1 MPSSYRKKPFAQFE
15 HGTRIYAPS
24 GRDPRYRVVASDPS
38 SGKRIFVKCKTEEAA
53 RAKARELEQFIAQAA
68 PIRDEHGPR
77 TVARLADRY
86 LADHA
91 AGLSTRFREKQEHL
105 FNRWILPR
113 IGEHIVTA
121 WSPAHSAAVI
131 AEVRK
136 AGCSDSTVQDVGG
149 AMRALV
155 THARRLRWLT
165 AQSEDPLW
173 TVRYA
178 KRSTVQGAAAVYVPR
193 SSLPTDEDCI
203 RLFDALED
211 LGHAQWATAMRLA
224 HRSGVRWG
232 ELVAL
237 QADDID
243 FGLRV
248 VHVRRAV
255 EQPKSGPPT
264 LKTPKNGKSRTTI
277 FPKSLVPELDAL
289 VVQTGQERG
298 PDGLL
303 FPTTSGGLIRR
314 SNFQSI
320 WVRAAD
326 RAGWPMTAPLTRSA
340 GYGEANKGW
349 RWTGAAKWTPH
360 DLRHVAACWMLFDL
374 KLDPAVV
381 ADKLGHADPNFT
393 IRRYIGIRGD
403 ADAAAKD
410 VTEDW

>member
-24 GRDPRYRVVASDPS
+24 GTDPRYRVVTSDPS
-38 SGKRIFVKCKTEEAA
+38 SGKRIFLKCKNEEVA

-68 PIRDEHGPR
+68 PIHDEHGPR

-86 LADHA
+86 LTDHA

-113 IGEHIVTA
+113 IGEHIITA

-131 AEVRK
+131 ADVRK
-136 AGCSDSTVQDVGG
+136 AGCSDATVQDVGG
-149 AMRALV
+149 AMRALA

-173 TVRYA
+173 TVKYA
-178 KRSTVQGAAAVYVPR
+178 KRSAVQGAAAVYVPR
-193 SSLPTDEDCI
+193 SSLPTDEECD
-203 RLFDALED
+203 RLFDAIDE

-237 QADDID
+237 QADDVD
-243 FGLRV
+243 FDLRV

-255 EQPKSGPPT
+255 EQPKSGRPT
-264 LKTPKNGKSRTTI
+264 IKTPKNGKSRTTI
-277 FPKSLVPELDAL
+277 FPKSLVPEIEAL
-289 VVQTGQERG
+289 VERTRSERG
-298 PDGLL
+298 PEGLL
-303 FPTTSGGLIRR
+303 FPTARGGIIRR
-314 SNFQSI
+314 SNFQPI

-326 RAGWPMTAPLTRSA
+326 RAGWPMTAPLVRSA

-403 ADAAAKD
+403 ADQAAMALTD
-410 VTEDW
+410 EW